1 MSDEGFLKAAE
12 EQEQAL
18 LTEIRKTDLF
28 KRLEAVRAVIAAYKG
43 GPENPP
49 SKPNGGEHRERVR
62 PTQEAIERHVA
73 RGTKTASI
81 IAGAAHYL
89 RASRKRATSGEITK
103 VLEDQGIIERGT
115 SGKLISSYLSNSD
128 LFDNDQSAGG
138 YGLAEWHGAG

>member
-28 KRLEAVRAVIAAYKG
+28 KRLEAVRAVIAAYQHG
-43 GPENPP
+43 AQ
-49 SKPNGGEHRERVR
+49 SLL
-62 PTQEAIERHVA
+62 A